1 MTVTKQ
7 ELLNQLFRNGLYL
20 ALASEGISQKQNEEI
35 GEKFDHLTERA
46 GMAGEGAAG
55 IIYAAYGSKNHR
67 ATLENI
73 KVYVQDKL
81 VELGHDAP
89 NRFECPVRTLN
100 EASGSVVS
108 EWIGRQLGKLGTAP
122 APETC
127 HKKRFAGLLKRI
139 NANIDKCSIEVNQQ
153 DVSEFAR
160 AQSKLKIAPCFREKI
175 VSHTATASFKVNG
188 REFKEFGLETII

>member
-1 MTVTKQ
+1 MTVTKK

-35 GEKFDHLTERA
+35 GEKYDQLTDRA

-55 IIYAAYGSKNHR
+55 IIYAAYGSQNHR

-81 VELGHDAP
+81 VELGHGAP
-89 NRFECPVRTLN
+89 NHFESPVRTLN

-108 EWIGRQLGKLGTAP
+108 EWIGRQLGKLGKAP
-122 APETC
+122 APETDT
-127 HKKRFAGLLKRI
+127 KKRFAELLKRI
-139 NANIDKCSIEVNQQ
+139 NDGIDKCSIEVGGQ
-153 DVSEFAR
+153 DLSDFAR
-160 AQSKLKIAPCFREKI
+160 AQSKLKIAPCFQQI
-175 VSHTATASFKVNG
+175 VSHTAVASHTVNG
-188 REFKEFGLETII
+188 KEFKEFSLSTI